1 MLTQMMQ
8 IEVAVARPISAS
20 GVDLRNQSQLESPVQ
35 KFAQT
40 FFQNSVSTRWALMA
54 LLSCGLA
61 PAALAAGEGLSGQA
75 EWAQRYDA
83 DPRLTVSRSTTP
95 ILSPQTVAATEL
107 AIQQYQDIAAR
118 GGWPT
123 VPSGMVLR
131 LGVNSPAVAILRE
144 RLIAAGDIG
153 AEAGTSPVFDSYV
166 EAAVRRFQARHGI
179 NETGVVNQQTLA
191 ALNVPAAVRLRQL
204 ETNLVRLHSFSR
216 DLGARYVT
224 ANIPAASVETVENG
238 AVVSHHIAGV
248 GKIDRQSP
256 VMQTKAIQI
265 NFNPF
270 WTVPASVIRKDL
282 IPKMQ
287 ADPNYLRDNHIRVYN
302 KENQELQ
309 PQQINWSSLEALNY
323 RFRQDIGGDFN
334 SLGVVRIDIA
344 NPYGVYMH
352 DTPAKGIFGDDFR
365 FVSSGCIRLQNVR
378 DYVAWLLKETPGWD
392 RDHIDE
398 VIRSGER
405 VDVKISPAVPV
416 YWVYV
421 TAWGTPDGVVQFRD
435 DIYQRDGFGVTAAIP
450 QESAPPQPIVQ
461 NARTQRPAPLND
473 DDEN

>member
-1 MLTQMMQ
+1 LELLVRKFSLSFSTLSLPQASPSLLT
-8 IEVAVARPISAS
+8 
-20 GVDLRNQSQLESPVQ
+20 
-35 KFAQT
+35 
-40 FFQNSVSTRWALMA
+40 A
-54 LLSCGLA
+54 LLACLA
-61 PAALAAGEGLSGQA
+61 TLPALAAANAYDGQA

-83 DPRLTVSRSTTP
+83 DPKLTVARSTTP
-95 ILSPQTVAATEL
+95 ILSPQTVAATEA
-107 AIQQYQDIAAR
+107 AIAELQDIVAR
-118 GGWPT
+118 GGWPH
-123 VPSGMVLR
+123 VPAGQQLR
-131 LGVNSPAVAILRE
+131 LGSTSPAVSALRQ
-144 RLIAAGDIG
+144 RLIVSGDIG
-153 AEAGTSPVFDSYV
+153 PEAGASPVFDSYV
-166 EAAVRRFQARHGI
+166 EAAVRRFQARHGL
-179 NETGVVNQQTLA
+179 NATGVVAQQTFA
-191 ALNVPAAVRLRQL
+191 ALNVPAQVRLRQL
-204 ETNLVRLHSFSR
+204 EINLVRLRSFSR
-216 DLGARYVT
+216 DLGNRYVT

-238 AVVSHHIAGV
+238 YVVSHHTAGV

-287 ADPNYLRDNHIRVYN
+287 ADPNYLADNHIRVYN
-302 KENQELQ
+302 KDGVELA
-309 PQQINWSSLEALNY
+309 PEQINWNSLEALNY
-323 RFRQDIGGDFN
+323 KFRQDVGGDFN

-378 DYVAWLLKETPGWD
+378 DFVAWLLKETPGWD

-405 VDVKISPAVPV
+405 VDVRITPAVPV

-421 TAWGTPDGVVQFRD
+421 TAWATPDGVMQFRD
-435 DIYQRDGFGVTAAIP
+435 DIYQRDGIGVAAYTP
-450 QESAPPQPIVQ
+450 AAGSA
-461 NARTQRPAPLND
+461 ATPAPSRQASRASSSRLLPVFGE
-473 DDEN
+473 DEN

>member
-1 MLTQMMQ
+1 VPK
-8 IEVAVARPISAS
+8 I
-20 GVDLRNQSQLESPVQ
+20 
-35 KFAQT
+35 AQ
-40 FFQNSVSTRWALMA
+40 FFQSPAGPVRLMLAGA
-54 LLSCGLA
+54 LLCATVSR
-61 PAALAAGEGLSGQA
+61 AAAVSDGGQA

-83 DPRLTVSRSTTP
+83 DERLTVARSTTP
-95 ILSPQTVAATEL
+95 ILSPQTVAATEA
-107 AIQQYQDIAAR
+107 AIQQYQDIVAR
-118 GGWPT
+118 GGWAT
-123 VPSGMVLR
+123 VPSSQVLR
-131 LGVNSPAVAILRE
+131 LGSNSSAVTALRQ
-144 RLIAAGDIG
+144 RLIAGGDIG

-179 NETGVVNQQTLA
+179 IDNGVVNQQTFA
-191 ALNVPAAVRLRQL
+191 ALNVPATTRLRQL
-204 ETNLVRLHSFSR
+204 ETNLVRLRSFSR
-216 DLGARYVT
+216 DLGNRYVT

-238 AVVSHHIAGV
+238 AVVTHHIAGV

-287 ADPNYLRDNHIRVYN
+287 ADSNYLHDNHIRVYN
-302 KENQELQ
+302 KDNQELQ
-309 PQQINWSSLEALNY
+309 PEQINWNSLEALNY
-323 RFRQDIGGDFN
+323 KFRQDIGGDFN

-344 NPYGVYMH
+344 NQYGVYMH

-392 RDHIDE
+392 RDRIDE

-405 VDVKISPAVPV
+405 VDVKISPNVPV

-421 TAWGTPDGVVQFRD
+421 TAWGTPTGVVQFRD
-435 DIYQRDGFGVTAAIP
+435 DIYQRDGLGIASGA
-450 QESAPPQPIVQ
+450 APPPAQPVAQSARAPVQ
-461 NARTQRPAPLND
+461 RLQPMND

>member
-1 MLTQMMQ
+1 MTPSFRAIL
-8 IEVAVARPISAS
+8 AAS
-20 GVDLRNQSQLESPVQ
+20 FG
-35 KFAQT
+35 
-40 FFQNSVSTRWALMA
+40 ALA
-54 LLSCGLA
+54 LASA
-61 PAALAAGEGLSGQA
+61 PAAIAAGDAFDGQA

-95 ILSPQTVAATEL
+95 ILSTQTVASTEA
-107 AIQQYQDIAAR
+107 AIAQLQDIVAR
-118 GGWPT
+118 GGWPA
-123 VPSGMVLR
+123 VPPGQQLR
-131 LGVNSPAVAILRE
+131 LGSNSAAVSALRR
-144 RLIAAGDIG
+144 RLIVSGDVG
-153 AEAGTSPVFDSYV
+153 PEAGASPVFDSYV
-166 EAAVRRFQARHGI
+166 EAAIRRFQARHGI
-179 NETGVVNQQTLA
+179 NATGVVSQQTFA
-191 ALNVPAAVRLRQL
+191 ALNVPADLRLRQL
-204 ETNLVRLHSFSR
+204 ETNLIRLRSFSR
-216 DLGARYVT
+216 DLGNRYVT
-224 ANIPAASVETVENG
+224 ANIPAATVETVENG
-238 AVVSHHIAGV
+238 YVVTHHTAGV

-287 ADPNYLRDNHIRVYN
+287 ADPNYLSDNHIRVYN
-302 KENQELQ
+302 KDGQELP
-309 PQQINWSSLEALNY
+309 PQQINWNSLEAMNY
-323 RFRQDIGGDFN
+323 KFRQDTGGDFN

-405 VDVKISPAVPV
+405 VDVKIAPAVPV

-421 TAWGTPDGVVQFRD
+421 TAWATPDGVMQFRD
-435 DIYQRDGFGVTAAIP
+435 DIYQRDGLGLASAVMPPPAPGQTP
-450 QESAPPQPIVQ
+450 RGAPPVPTRQASRAAQGLFPIFGEE
-461 NARTQRPAPLND
+461 
-473 DDEN
+473 EN